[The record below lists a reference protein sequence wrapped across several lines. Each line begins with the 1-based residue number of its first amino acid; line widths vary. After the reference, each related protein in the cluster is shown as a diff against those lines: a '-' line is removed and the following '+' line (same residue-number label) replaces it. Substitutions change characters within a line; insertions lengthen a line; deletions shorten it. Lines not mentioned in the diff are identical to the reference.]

1 MKMDMRMRMMRM
13 IRMKI
18 DMMMRMMRIVVRIS
32 PGRGWYGQ
40 EVSKFVDLVVDTVSS
55 HFRRTLRRLC
65 PTVITEKENT
75 LKRMKLPTVDRTK
88 VRFEK
93 VGVSFANF

>member
-1 MKMDMRMRMMRM
+1 MMKMDMRMRMG
-13 IRMKI
+13 
-18 DMMMRMMRIVVRIS
+18 MMMRMRIEVRIS

-75 LKRMKLPTVDRTK
+75 LKRMKLPTVNRTK

>member
-1 MKMDMRMRMMRM
+1 MITMDKMMRMMRM
-13 IRMKI
+13 RI
-18 DMMMRMMRIVVRIS
+18 DVRIS

-88 VRFEK
+88 VRFERS
-93 VGVSFANF
+93 VYRLPIFSR

>member
-1 MKMDMRMRMMRM
+1 MMKMNMMMRM
-13 IRMKI
+13 LT
-18 DMMMRMMRIVVRIS
+18 RMMRIVVRIS

-65 PTVITEKENT
+65 PTVITEKENDFKKNEIT
-75 LKRMKLPTVDRTK
+75 HSGPHKG
-88 VRFEK
+88 EI
-93 VGVSFANF
+93 

>member
-1 MKMDMRMRMMRM
+1 MRMMM
-13 IRMKI
+13 
-18 DMMMRMMRIVVRIS
+18 MMMRMMMGMMRMRIEVRIS

-75 LKRMKLPTVDRTK
+75 LKRMKYPK